1 MPAYDITLYA
11 KWDADKVNYTVEHLV
26 EKLDGSYE
34 LYDRQAFTSDTDSQV
49 TPEVKHMEG
58 FSSPETETAI
68 VKGDGSTVIR
78 YFY

>member
-49 TPEVKHMEG
+49 TPDVKYMEG
-58 FSSPETETAI
+58 FSSPRQ
-68 VKGDGSTVIR
+68 KLP
-78 YFY
+78 

>member
-34 LYDRQAFTSDTDSQV
+34 LYDRQAFTSDT
-49 TPEVKHMEG
+49 E
-58 FSSPETETAI
+58 A
-68 VKGDGSTVIR
+68 R
-78 YFY
+78 

>member
-34 LYDRQAFTSDTDSQV
+34 LYDRQAFTSDTDSQMLSIWKDSV
-49 TPEVKHMEG
+49 HQRQKLP
-58 FSSPETETAI
+58 
-68 VKGDGSTVIR
+68 
-78 YFY
+78 